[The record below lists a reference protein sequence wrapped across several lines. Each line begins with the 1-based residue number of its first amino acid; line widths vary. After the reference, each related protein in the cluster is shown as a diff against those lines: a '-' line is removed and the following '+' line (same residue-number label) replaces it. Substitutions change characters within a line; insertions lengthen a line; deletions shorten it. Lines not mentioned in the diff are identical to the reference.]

1 MTAGAVPAAF
11 SADWLQQREPFDR
24 AARDA
29 AAARLRL
36 PAWLAS
42 IRPAQGPWRVIDLGC
57 GTGANLRW
65 LAPRLIQAQQWLLVD
80 QDPVLLARLH
90 TGAAQVEQLTLP
102 LDLAHDLETLPAADC
117 TLVTCSALLDL
128 VGEPWLQRLV
138 RTCAVARVPVLWA
151 LSVDGRQAWTPAD
164 PADGLA
170 QRLFAAHQRR
180 DKGFGPALGAHAPAV
195 AARALRAAGYRVC
208 SARSDWR
215 IDARGDAAAAALQRA
230 LIDGIAAAAIEQ
242 SPRDAAALN
251 DWRVRRQ
258 ALAAHSRLTIGHI
271 DLAAAPR

>member
-1 MTAGAVPAAF
+1 MTAGAAPAAF

-80 QDPVLLARLH
+80 QDPALLARLH
-90 TGAAQVEQLTLP
+90 TGAAQVERLTLR
-102 LDLAHDLETLPAADC
+102 LDLAHDLETLPVADC

-195 AARALRAAGYRVC
+195 AARTLRAAGYRVC
-208 SARSDWR
+208 SARSDWL
-215 IDARGDAAAAALQRA
+215 IDARGDAAAAALQRV
-230 LIDGIAAAAIEQ
+230 LIDGIAVAAIEQ

-251 DWRVRRQ
+251 DWRARRQ